1 MIILKKETIIVTD
14 EVTAKYGEAD
24 IEICFNPTEKA
35 MQTDT
40 GMMYQYRIRID
51 VNPASGGHYSNRA
64 LLWLTEAE
72 ALVNKNKFVDKL
84 LEELIG

>member
-1 MIILKKETIIVTD
+1 MIILKKETIIMVNET
-14 EVTAKYGEAD
+14 TKYGEAD

-35 MQTDT
+35 IQTET
-40 GMMYQYRIRID
+40 GIMYQYRVRID
-51 VNPASGGHYSNRA
+51 INPASGGHYSNRA

-84 LEELIG
+84 VEELID